1 MNVDAAPDVQRSS
14 MMAVPD
20 ACRGRGVLDGA
31 FAVLDALAHADDGL
45 GLTALARAS
54 GLAKTST
61 YRLVQ
66 QLAALGAVQCVEHRY
81 YVGALIG
88 RIGQRWQPD
97 PLLRR
102 AAQGPVH
109 TLAVLAS
116 AMASLRILHDERLR
130 LICATAAR
138 GHAYISDPPDR
149 ESIART
155 ATGRVLYATQPS
167 GETALPDCWTPRE
180 WHRLRASVR
189 EAGATVA
196 DRQDAFPG
204 ICCVSA
210 PVWWPN
216 GTCAGAVTVLVLSPT
231 LPPRV
236 PELVSYAAGR
246 IGAALRQP

>member
-1 MNVDAAPDVQRSS
+1 MNVDTAPDAQRSS
-14 MMAVPD
+14 MTAVPD

-54 GLAKTST
+54 GLAKTSA
-61 YRLVQ
+61 YRLAE
-66 QLAALGAVQCVEHRY
+66 QLAALGAVQCIEHRY
-81 YVGALIG
+81 YIGALIG

-102 AAQGPVH
+102 MAQGPVH
-109 TLAVLAS
+109 DLAVHAS
-116 AMASLRILHDERLR
+116 AMASLRILHEERLR

-138 GHAYISDPPDR
+138 GHAYISDPADR

-167 GETALPDCWTPRE
+167 GDIALPDCWTPQQWHQLRDSIRE
-180 WHRLRASVR
+180 L
-189 EAGATVA
+189 GATVA

-204 ICCVSA
+204 ICCASA

-216 GTCAGAVTVLVLSPT
+216 GTCAAAVTVLVLSPT
-231 LPPRV
+231 LPPHV
-236 PELVSYAAGR
+236 PELVSRTASR
-246 IGAALRQP
+246 IGAALAS